1 MAKVLIRFLLVIL
14 IFSPIVSCTKNA
26 KEKTKVYTMGF
37 NPPENSEVVQLNGD
51 ALAELLEKKTGY
63 KFKTFIA
70 TDYTALVEA
79 LRSKK
84 LDFAWLPPFSYI
96 QAERL
101 AGAEV
106 MLKSVRHGSP
116 YYYSAIIVRSDS
128 PYKTIE
134 DLRGETMAWVDPA
147 SSSGHIFPKAGLIEA
162 GIDPDTFFSKQV
174 YAGSHD
180 ALLLSILNGTTK
192 AGATFANDAEASGG
206 SWTQLLKNPED
217 KTKIRP
223 IFVTK
228 PIPGDT
234 LSTSGSF
241 IKEHPE
247 VVKNVKAALLSF
259 KDDVEGKALLK
270 NLYRI
275 DYLTEATSK
284 DYEPVRVAA
293 KLLKVINP

>member
-1 MAKVLIRFLLVIL
+1 MTKVLIRSLLIIL
-14 IFSPIVSCTKNA
+14 IFSPIVGCTKST
-26 KEKTKVYTMGF
+26 KEKVKVYTMGF
-37 NPPENSEVVQLNGD
+37 NPPENSEVVQLNGN

-79 LRSKK
+79 LRSQK

-101 AGAEV
+101 ANAEV
-106 MLKSVRHGSP
+106 LLKSVRHGSP

-134 DLRGETMAWVDPA
+134 DLRGETIAWVDPA
-147 SSSGHIFPKAGLIEA
+147 SSSGHIFPKSGLIEM

-174 YAGSHD
+174 FAGSHD

-206 SWTQLLKNPED
+206 SWTQLLKGDD
-217 KTKIRP
+217 KNKIRP

-234 LSTSGSF
+234 LSTSASF
-241 IKEHPE
+241 RKEYPE
-247 VVKNVKAALLSF
+247 VVKGVKEALLSF
-259 KDDVEGKALLK
+259 KEDPAGKAVLK

-275 DYLTEATSK
+275 DYLTEATSS

-293 KLLKVINP
+293 KLLKVIK